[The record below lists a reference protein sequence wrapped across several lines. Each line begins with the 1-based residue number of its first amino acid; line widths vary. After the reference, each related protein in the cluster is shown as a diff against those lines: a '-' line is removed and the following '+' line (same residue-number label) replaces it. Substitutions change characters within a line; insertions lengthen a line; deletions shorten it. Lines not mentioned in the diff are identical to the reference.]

1 VYVSCGGSEDRSLLM
16 ALAFCS
22 HFQHRKG
29 NLWQTWRPDAFSIVS
44 RWLSLAV
51 AQSFIIL
58 EYLISAT
65 ASGSANSIVALGG
78 TRISVAKISRYSPVP
93 GFYDGTISRTSD
105 LLLLKGGAD
114 VTGEEDLG
122 T

>member
-1 VYVSCGGSEDRSLLM
+1 MPDYPFRRFCDKHKLGSC
-16 ALAFCS
+16 AINF
-22 HFQHRKG
+22 
-29 NLWQTWRPDAFSIVS
+29 
-44 RWLSLAV
+44 
-51 AQSFIIL
+51 

-122 T
+122 FRHIV